1 MARYNKCVPYAPSLP
16 PPLPG
21 VPPLPPGA
29 PTAPR
34 RRPGRLLAVVAAVA
48 LAAGAGGAVL
58 ATALADD
65 DAPAAPRA
73 GSGTVSTS
81 PPLQVSDDT
90 GSLGTTAI
98 DVPAA
103 LAVIEPSIVAVSADV
118 EDAGLSGHAVGT
130 GVVLTADG
138 DIVTNAHV
146 VAGASA
152 VRVRLFG
159 ETEPRAA
166 QVLAAD
172 EANDLALLRVE
183 ASDLHAAVFASA
195 AGIGVG
201 DEVIAVG
208 YALDLDGDPTVSKG
222 IISAVDRTMITDLGA
237 LDGLLQTDAAIS
249 SGNSGGP
256 LVNARGEVVGI
267 NTAVYRGD
275 ATTAVNNVGFAIGV
289 ERVLPRVDDLRDQA
303 AGAPQT
309 EGYLGV
315 SLEQRTDGGQ
325 GALITSVADG
335 SPAADAGLRV
345 GDVVTQV
352 DGSVINGSGGLIAAI
367 RSTAPG
373 TRLDITVSRDGQPVD
388 VTATIVERES

>member
-1 MARYNKCVPYAPSLP
+1 VAL
-16 PPLPG
+16 G
-21 VPPLPPGA
+21 VTIG
-29 PTAPR
+29 
-34 RRPGRLLAVVAAVA
+34 AVA
-48 LAAGAGGAVL
+48 LLAAAGGTLIGRGL
-58 ATALADD
+58 DD
-65 DAPAAPRA
+65 DASSGARPGA
-73 GSGTVSTS
+73 GTAVTS
-81 PPLQVSDDT
+81 PPLQVGGDA
-90 GSLGTTAI
+90 GSLAAVAI

-103 LAVIEPSIVAVSADV
+103 LVAIEPSIVAVSADV
-118 EDAGLSGHAVGT
+118 EQAGASGHAVGT

-138 DIVTNAHV
+138 DILTNAHV

-159 ETEPRAA
+159 ETEPRDAT
-166 QVLAAD
+166 VLAAD
-172 EANDLALLRVE
+172 AANDLALLHVD
-183 ASDLHAAVFASA
+183 ATGLPPAVFADPA
-195 AGIGVG
+195 TIAVG

-222 IISAVDRTMITDLGA
+222 IISAVDRTMITDEGA

-275 ATTAVNNVGFAIGV
+275 ATTAANNVGFAIGAA
-289 ERVLPRVDDLRDQA
+289 RVLPRVDDLRAQA
-303 AGAPQT
+303 GGAPQA

-335 SPAADAGLRV
+335 SPAAAAGLQV
-345 GDVVTQV
+345 GDVVTEV
-352 DGSVINGSGGLIAAI
+352 DGSPITGSGGLIAAI

-373 TRLDITVSRDGQPVD
+373 TELDITVSRDGKPVD
-388 VTATIVERES
+388 VSATIAEREN